1 MDYTELAQFVS
12 QVGFPIVAFGM
23 MYYMCMTTV
32 KENTQSTNDL
42 KDAINRLNEKLDV
55 KEAVIHDV

>member
-23 MYYMCMTTV
+23 MYYMCNTTV

-42 KDAINRLNEKLDV
+42 KDAINRLNDKLVEK
-55 KEAVIHDV
+55 ETVIHDA